1 MDVLSQKKELI
12 GTVVEVKLLAT
23 NSTLFDLCFSEFE
36 RIEKTYSRFI
46 DNSELSKLN
55 KILGE
60 WQVASE
66 EMIWLI
72 SKAIE
77 FKEKTEG
84 NFDITVK
91 SILDNLGYDK
101 SYSFKKKDER
111 KQEISHEKEIEI
123 MEKERKIKLNKEIDF
138 GGFGKGFALD
148 RVKELLER
156 NKINHYYINAGG
168 DIFARSD
175 KNQEPWAILLEHPE
189 DSSRAIGKIEL
200 NNMSLAG
207 SAPNRRRWGKYHH
220 LINMKTREPAKG
232 VKAIFVIAKTGIEAD
247 TYSTALFTAGF
258 EDGILL
264 SRKLPV
270 EVLIVSDTN
279 RMYQSSGFDA
289 EIFW

>member
-1 MDVLSQKKELI
+1 
-12 GTVVEVKLLAT
+12 
-23 NSTLFDLCFSEFE
+23 
-36 RIEKTYSRFI
+36 
-46 DNSELSKLN
+46 
-55 KILGE
+55 
-60 WQVASE
+60 
-66 EMIWLI
+66 MIWLI

-91 SILDNLGYDK
+91 SILDDLGYDK
-101 SYSFKKKDER
+101 EYSFKKKEQTNKKTISQA
-111 KQEISHEKEIEI
+111 KQEIEVNK
-123 MEKERKIKLNKEIDF
+123 KDNKVKLNKEIDF

-148 RVKELLER
+148 RVKELLEQ

-175 KNQEPWAILLEHPE
+175 KNQEPWIILLEHPN

-200 NNMSLAG
+200 NKRSLAG

-220 LINMKTREPAKG
+220 LINMKTREPATG

-258 EDGILL
+258 EEGILL

-270 EVLIVSDTN
+270 EVLIVSNTN
-279 RMYQSSGFDA
+279 KMYQSDGFGA